1 MHFNDFIHAIRHLR
15 RRKLYTLIIVLSL
28 TIGFTCT
35 NLLLSFIIAE
45 TNTDSFHVNRDRT
58 FQLFSD
64 DPFGGKGAI
73 GFIPDYVGDYLN
85 DRYPE
90 VEATCRINNTDN
102 VSLASPAGEFN
113 DFLVLASDS
122 SFFSMFSFPLEQGSG
137 KHVFHSGSILLTE
150 EKARILFG
158 QTDVIGKSVLIK
170 APDTTRLLVVS
181 GVIGKSQEKSHLKF
195 DAIVHHSVLK
205 DKVQGGATYVL
216 LNNAFQGKSLEEKIN
231 TDNKRPGMLGPGK
244 ANYSLR
250 PLAESYFNK
259 DNRMPYMKTRSA
271 LFLRVCY
278 AVCGLLFLI
287 ASFNFINLFVL
298 SLQERKKEVGI
309 KKTLGV
315 SLQQLIKST
324 FAEVVVY
331 LSTALALSLLLTS
344 FLLPSINGLLDA
356 SIAFPYL
363 FRPELIFLI
372 GLVVFLLGTFV
383 VMVSAWQQ
391 WKVRPISLLRIS
403 TASKATMNKA
413 FFFIQFFISATLLI
427 CALTII
433 RQMNF
438 LENEPLGFNR
448 NMIQLQ
454 SPNKVLASKLTV
466 LKQRLTRIPG
476 IDNVTICSGNPISG
490 NSIIRYELE
499 NDAFYTPYIFSGDE
513 DFVKTLAL
521 KLVEGEFIGPGKEG
535 KLVNEAFVRFFNFS
549 QPIGEII
556 PGTKDKIIGVVKDFT
571 CVSFKNKIPPVII
584 SFNQNASQML
594 ISYRGSEIPSLLPF
608 LQKEWN
614 TVFPDYL
621 FSYKVIQQ
629 ELLNKYKEESF
640 IYEIIV
646 VSAIISMVI
655 SCFGLFALSWAVV
668 QVRIREMGIRKV
680 LGATARD
687 ILHLLTISFVKRIVI
702 AFMLSAPLGYFLMN
716 QWLDH
721 FVNRINI
728 DFWIFLYSGCILA
741 LIAFATLSFQT
752 IKAAVA
758 NPVDE
763 LRTE

>member
-1 MHFNDFIHAIRHLR
+1 MAINDFIHAIRHLK
-15 RRKLYTLIIVLSL
+15 RRKLYTLIILLSL

-90 VEATCRINNTDN
+90 VEATCRINNVDN
-102 VSLASPAGEFN
+102 VSLESPAGEFN
-113 DFLVLASDS
+113 NFLILASDS
-122 SFFSMFSFPLEQGSG
+122 SFFSMLSFPLEQGSG

-158 QTDVIGKSVLIK
+158 QTDAIGKLVSIK
-170 APDTTRLLVVS
+170 TPDTTRLLTVS
-181 GVIGKSQEKSHLKF
+181 GVINKGQEKSHLKF

-231 TDNKRPGMLGPGK
+231 ADNQRPGMLGPGK
-244 ANYSLR
+244 TNYYLK

-259 DNRMPYMKTRSA
+259 DNRMPYMKTRSV

-278 AVCGLLFLI
+278 AVCALLFLI

-298 SLQERKKEVGI
+298 SIQERKKQVGI

-315 SLQQLIKST
+315 SFTQLIKST
-324 FAEVVVY
+324 LAEIVVY
-331 LSTALALSLLLTS
+331 VSTAFVLSLLLTS
-344 FLLPSINGLLDA
+344 FLLTSLNGMLDA
-356 SIAFPYL
+356 SITFWYL
-363 FRPELIFLI
+363 FRPALIFIISL
-372 GLVVFLLGTFV
+372 LVFFLGTIV
-383 VMVSAWQQ
+383 VMASAWQQ
-391 WKVRPISLLRIS
+391 WKVRPISLMR
-403 TASKATMNKA
+403 TNTTSKAAINKA

-427 CALTII
+427 CALTIV

-438 LENEPLGFNR
+438 LEKEPLGFNR

-466 LKQRLTRIPG
+466 LKQRLTRISG

-521 KLVEGEFIGPGKEG
+521 KVVEGEFIGPGKEG

-549 QPIGEII
+549 RPIGEII

-594 ISYRGSEIPSLLPF
+594 ISYRNMEISSMLPLLR
-608 LQKEWN
+608 KEWN

-646 VSAIISMVI
+646 VSAIVSMVI

-668 QVRIREMGIRKV
+668 QARVKEMGIRKV
-680 LGATARD
+680 LGASTWD
-687 ILHLLTISFVKRIVI
+687 ILHLLTISFIKRIVI

-721 FVNRINI
+721 FVNRIAI
-728 DFWIFLYSGCILA
+728 DFRIFLYSGCILA
-741 LIAFATLSFQT
+741 LIAIVTLSFQT
-752 IKAAVA
+752 IKAAIV